1 MPAAP
6 ICTAPPCHATALD
19 RNTTCVWVMII
30 AHRGWKIEVNGV
42 KSPPQKYKLRS
53 WNRQNATST
62 AATELGQACGATRHP
77 GMSGSR
83 RGQWRL
89 TRSVRRWSRI
99 DGRLLLVVWC
109 MRLAWRATTGRG
121 RRACCVCV
129 VVTLQLP
136 VSVCMATTLQ
146 HCCYLHD
153 RPSGR
158 PTRLAR
164 QCLNCRRF
172 FFLNRRATPP
182 SLLLLHD

>member
-1 MPAAP
+1 MRLYCPLRPSAP
-6 ICTAPPCHATALD
+6 PPCHATALD
-19 RNTTCVWVMII
+19 RNTACVWVMII

-42 KSPPQKYKLRS
+42 KSPPQNYKLRP

-89 TRSVRRWSRI
+89 TRSVRRRSCI
-99 DGRLLLVVWC
+99 DGR
-109 MRLAWRATTGRG
+109 RLYGACDWRGIERATTGRG

-136 VSVCMATTLQ
+136 VSAWP
-146 HCCYLHD
+146 
-153 RPSGR
+153 RPSSTAAIYTTVR
-158 PTRLAR
+158 PVV
-164 QCLNCRRF
+164 
-172 FFLNRRATPP
+172 PP
-182 SLLLLHD
+182 ALPDSASIVVAFSS